1 MIFLLAFFGFFSILS
16 IAALIKFSGNPVFL
30 FTLLL
35 CLASLVT
42 LWRADR
48 EDSSLA
54 KSGARRGRKTRSAP
68 PARRRSR

>member
-1 MIFLLAFFGFFSILS
+1 MIFLLAFFGFFAILS
-16 IAALIKFSGNPVFL
+16 IAALVKFSGNPVFL

-48 EDSSLA
+48 DESGPA
-54 KSGARRGRKTRSAP
+54 KRGTHRAKPSRAAKPRRRGR
-68 PARRRSR
+68 